1 MMGTNAGKYMI
12 SQPKPGFVPD
22 FFGPPAKLIET
33 TDVAF
38 LDDEVLKGGR
48 YVETV
53 WFRKGSDE
61 IAVYPHVHDFD
72 EIIGFFGSN
81 VENPQDLCGQIEDT
95 IDGEEYITTK
105 SCILFVPRGVVHG
118 PLYIRRVDRPIFHF
132 ATGDT
137 KLYHGDKR

>member
-1 MMGTNAGKYMI
+1 MATKRHGKYMI
-12 SQPKPGFVPD
+12 TQSKPGFVPE

-33 TDVAF
+33 TDMAY

-48 YVETV
+48 YTETV

-72 EIIGFFGSN
+72 EILGFFGSN
-81 VENPQDLCGQIEDT
+81 PEQPHELYGQIEET
-95 IDGEEYITTK
+95 VGGEDYVMTE
-105 SCILFVPRGVVHG
+105 SCILFVPAGVVHG

-132 ATGDT
+132 ATGHA
-137 KLYHGDKR
+137 KVYHGEKK